1 MLLNKTTPRVFIA
14 ATRQNDGKTT
24 SAVGLYSS
32 LKERFDHVGYI
43 KPIGQRFVEING
55 KKIDEDTV
63 LINNTYH
70 PNLPLEA
77 MSPIAV
83 DPWFT
88 RYYLDKGDPAELKG
102 RVEMAFNRA
111 SWEQDFV
118 VIEGSGH
125 AGVGSVFNMSNAH
138 VAQAL
143 QSKAIIVSRGGIGKP
158 LDEISLNLA
167 LFEKHGVEVI
177 GVIFNQVQPDKVD
190 SLRHYAQKG
199 VERLGVELLG
209 IIPTMKD
216 LQKPT
221 FSQICSELG
230 GRWIS
235 GSDQRHRHVGKVAIA
250 ASSSKNVGRYLEP
263 EVLLVAGGDRI
274 GVLNYLAE
282 HMDRNPEWK
291 QLAGLVLTSGIM
303 PEASALEKFQKWG
316 LPILLLDLDAFTVA
330 TRINRMTV
338 KTEPGDQKKIG
349 MIQDLIRGHVD
360 VDRILEAVM
369 SSKNKIAPAAKLK
382 KMKKYQVQTS
392 AASVRAAIKKKS
404 AAFRKKS

>member
-1 MLLNKTTPRVFIA
+1 MLQNTETPRIFIA

-24 SAVGLYSS
+24 TSVGLYNC
-32 LKERFDHVGYI
+32 LKEQFKRVGYI

-63 LINNTYH
+63 LINHTYR
-70 PNLPLEA
+70 PGLPLEA

-102 RVEMAFNRA
+102 KVEAAFNRV

-138 VAQAL
+138 VAKTL
-143 QSKAIIVSRGGIGKP
+143 QSKAIIVSRGGVGKP

-177 GVIFNQVQPDKVD
+177 GVIFNQVQADKVE

-199 VERLGVELLG
+199 AERLGVDLLG
-209 IIPTMKD
+209 IIPTQKD
-216 LQKPT
+216 LSKPT
-221 FSQICSELG
+221 FNQICSELG
-230 GRWIS
+230 GRWIA
-235 GSDQRHRHVGKVAIA
+235 GHEQRHRRVGKVAIA
-250 ASSSKNVGRYLEP
+250 ASAPENLDRYIEP
-263 EVLLVAGGDRI
+263 EVLLVTGGDR
-274 GVLNYLAE
+274 VRLLNYFLD
-282 HMDRNPEWK
+282 HVKDHPVWT
-291 QLAGLVLTSGIM
+291 QIAGVVLTSDYM
-303 PEASALEKFQKWG
+303 PAEPVLKKFQELG
-316 LPILLLDLDAFTVA
+316 LPVLLLEMDAFTVA

-338 KTEPGDQKKIG
+338 KTEPGDDEKIEL
-349 MIQDLIRGHVD
+349 IQDLIREHVD
-360 VDRILEAVM
+360 VDKILKAVLPN
-369 SSKNKIAPAAKLK
+369 SSKAGAISKAAVAP
-382 KMKKYQVQTS
+382 
-392 AASVRAAIKKKS
+392 KKKP
-404 AAFRKKS
+404 